1 LRLALHALRLA
12 LHALRLAGAVMAR
25 NVGGPGVPESV
36 ARSLS
41 HAAPR
46 SYWLDQPDAPEPLPA
61 LAGRTTADLAIVG
74 GGFTGLW
81 TALLARERDPSRDV
95 VVLEARTA
103 GWAASG
109 RNGGFCSAS
118 LTHGLANGL
127 ERFGGQMPLL
137 ERLGEE
143 NLREIGETVAKHD
156 IDCDFSLTGELSVAT
171 APWQLSGLTAYV
183 SAARALGQD
192 VEVLDASGICRELYS
207 PLFLGGL
214 RTAGG
219 NALVEPGRLAW
230 GLRRACLQAGVRV
243 YEHTPVLSL
252 TPGSGVRAGGRG
264 GGGAGRAGLEL
275 TTPYGRVRAGQV
287 ALGTGAFGPLLRRIA
302 NYVIPV
308 WDYVLMTEPLSA
320 AQLASLGW
328 RDRRGA
334 SDMGNQFHYFRLT
347 RDNRVL
353 WGAYDAVY
361 YNGGRIREELSWRPA
376 TFAKLAS
383 HFFAT
388 FPQLEGASFSHAWG
402 GVIDTCSR
410 FCAFFGTAHHGRLA
424 YAAGYTGLGV
434 GASRFGAQVMLD
446 MLAGADTERT
456 RLAMVRSKPVPF
468 PPEPLRSA
476 VVQMTR
482 SSLAR
487 ADRNDGRRDVW
498 LRLLD
503 RLGLGFD
510 S

>member
-1 LRLALHALRLA
+1 MLRNIVGAALP
-12 LHALRLAGAVMAR
+12 
-25 NVGGPGVPESV
+25 GPV
-36 ARSLS
+36 ARSLA
-41 HAAPR
+41 HAAQQ
-46 SYWLDQPDAPEPLPA
+46 SFWLDQPDAPEPLPA
-61 LAGRTTADLAIVG
+61 LAGSITADLAIVG

-95 VVLEARTA
+95 VILEARTA

-127 ERFGGQMPLL
+127 ERFGAEVPLL

-156 IDCDFSLTGELSVAT
+156 IDCDFSLNGELSVAT
-171 APWQLSGLTAYV
+171 APWQLEGLAGYAGT
-183 SAARALGQD
+183 ARALGQD
-192 VEVLDASGICRELYS
+192 VTVLDAAGVRRELDS
-207 PLFLGGL
+207 PLFVGGL
-214 RTAGG
+214 RHAGG

-230 GLRRACLQAGVRV
+230 GLRRACLESGVRI
-243 YEHTPVLSL
+243 YEHTPVTSL
-252 TPGSGVRAGGRG
+252 ASVQAGMD
-264 GGGAGRAGLEL
+264 L
-275 TTPYGRVRAGQV
+275 TTPYGSVRAGQV
-287 ALGTGAFGPLLRRIA
+287 ALGTGVFAPLLRRIR

-308 WDYVLMTEPLSA
+308 WDYVLITEPLSA
-320 AQLASLGW
+320 AQLASLSW
-328 RDRRGA
+328 QDRRGA

-347 RDNRVL
+347 RDNRIL
-353 WGAYDAVY
+353 WGGYDAVY
-361 YNGGRIREELSWRPA
+361 YNGGRIHDEQASRPA
-376 TFAKLAS
+376 TFAKLAVQ
-383 HFFAT
+383 FFAM
-388 FPQLEGASFSHAWG
+388 FPQLEGVSFTHAWG

-410 FCAFFGTAHHGRLA
+410 FCAFFGSAYQGRLA
-424 YAAGYTGLGV
+424 YATGYTGLGV
-434 GASRFGAQVMLD
+434 GATRFGAQVMLD
-446 MLAGADTERT
+446 LLAGADTERT

-476 VVQMTR
+476 VVQLTR
-482 SSLAR
+482 SSIAR
-487 ADRNDGRRDVW
+487 ADKNEGRRDLW